1 MKRLNILEAVKDK
14 YPEGI
19 NPDLIYLGLAQSK
32 NKVVLEMI
40 LSDNP
45 DHFAQKDLGFIKD
58 EYLAKLEP
66 PIHAGLFNPSLNIDD
81 NVSRF
86 LVKLDPLYLLTYFE
100 DIFSEN
106 TIESILKQ
114 TDFGV

>member
-32 NKVVLEMI
+32 SKVVLEMI
-40 LSDNP
+40 LNDNP
-45 DHFAQKDLGFIKD
+45 DYIIERDLKFFKD
-58 EYLAKLEP
+58 EYLTNLEP
-66 PIHAGLFNPSLNIDD
+66 PIQAGLFNPSLNIDD

-86 LVKLDPLYLLTYFE
+86 LLKLDPVDLLTHFE
-100 DIFSEN
+100 EIFSKK
-106 TIESILKQ
+106 TTDSILKQ